1 MAKKRMDKLQD
12 LVEEAKNRTVLYA
25 IFIIVFATFLSLT
38 SNSVLFNIPLSILI
52 ISVLRYFSLE
62 VEIRRR
68 RAHVH
73 QESHLSYF
81 HHRQVSHTDRLLLPP
96 PVSKKWKRRID
107 SPVIAAAVEE
117 FTRNIV
123 QEFITDLWYSS
134 ITPDQEFPDQIC
146 LLINDVLGEVS
157 QRLKHV
163 NLIDLLTR
171 DVVDLIGSH
180 IELYR
185 RNQAY
190 IGVDVMATLSS
201 EERDERLKHYLAAS
215 KELHPALISSEAE
228 CKVLQRLMGA
238 VVAIVLRPQD
248 AECPLVLCL
257 ARELLACAV
266 MQPIMNFASPMFINE
281 LIEFLSLS
289 AKAEVLNKK
298 TDKDESGKL
307 SNGNLVREQ
316 PNQSCLKD
324 MPHSAIEPNYLRSRF
339 PKKDIN
345 ETETN
350 DYQGRGLSSLH
361 NDRNPDY
368 QMKPIS
374 YPQFLSGDWAQLVE
388 AKRQRRT
395 QFLTPENLDDLWTK
409 GRSNKLKDISTGQCN
424 PGPLEKSSVLRQD
437 TGCTLK
443 CDDPL
448 KAKDSIQSGKTCKST
463 ETDMFNTPGD
473 AKKTE
478 KVKHVP
484 ACDSQSSGLT
494 ECQDSD
500 QSKRVSHINV
510 KLASER
516 GYEKQENSRSQENQL
531 LKVKHRRSKSSGT
544 AYEGSEKFD
553 RSSFLEDRV
562 NPVPKISQG
571 SRVGEMRDHFH
582 VDNQSAAGWPHTVN
596 ASVRKLDC
604 WVLGV
609 HFERV
614 GLKSIAV
621 YSIAVTNSEKK
632 SWVVDRR
639 FRNFEQLHR
648 YLRDIPNYRLQ
659 LPPKRIISSN
669 LDDFFIRER
678 CILLEKYLKDLLSI
692 PNIAERHEVWDFL
705 SVTSKNYSFGKNP
718 SVMETLA
725 FNVDDAMVD
734 IIRQLKGVSSGLRH
748 SIAGTA
754 SAELHLERK
763 GDYRNLPWTSDI
775 AFMKDTH
782 WDRMNR
788 SHYLSDEEEGVQEG
802 GDGETHFLAR
812 SDGWQ
817 SDTELH
823 EEYFASRSNL
833 NLGGIPMS
841 SSLEKSQQSDKTY
854 ETIGS
859 DESSATGSLT
869 GSEMIDDG
877 TGVPQEWAPPRL
889 SVPMLNLVD
898 KIFRLHERGW
908 IRRQVF
914 WIAKQILQL
923 LMEDAIDDW
932 LLRQIQWLKREDVIA
947 YGIRQV
953 QDVLLTDVIFTSE
966 NGFQQQTENAR
977 AGNFGGKTAD
987 RVMVHTNIIPPP
999 SFQRQLE
1006 SARRARLVH
1015 DMILGAPAPLVR
1027 IIGTKQ
1033 YNHCA
1038 NDIYFFLQ
1046 STVCVKQLAYSLLE
1060 LLLITIFP
1068 ELHDLICD
1076 IRNCA

>member
-1 MAKKRMDKLQD
+1 MDKLRD
-12 LVEEAKNRTVLYA
+12 LVEEAKNRAVLYA
-25 IFIIVFATFLSLT
+25 IFIIVFAKFLSLT

-68 RAHVH
+68 VPVR
-73 QESHLSYF
+73 QESHLSHF
-81 HHRQVSHTDRLLLPP
+81 HHRQESHIDRLLLPP
-96 PVSKKWKRRID
+96 PISKKWKRKID
-107 SPVIAAAVEE
+107 SPVIATAVEE
-117 FTRNIV
+117 FTRSIV

-157 QRLKHV
+157 QRLKHI

-171 DVVDLIGSH
+171 DMVDLIGSH

-185 RNQAY
+185 RNQAC

-215 KELHPALISSEAE
+215 KELHPALISSEVE
-228 CKVLQRLMGA
+228 CKVLQRLMGG
-238 VVAIVLRPQD
+238 VVAIVLRQQD
-248 AECPLVLCL
+248 AECPLVRCL

-281 LIEFLSLS
+281 LIEFFSLS

-307 SNGNLVREQ
+307 SKEKLVREQ

-324 MPHSAIEPNYLRSRF
+324 MPHSATEPNYLRSRF

-345 ETETN
+345 ETET
-350 DYQGRGLSSLH
+350 DDHRGGGLSSLR
-361 NDRNPDY
+361 NDKNPDY
-368 QMKPIS
+368 QVKPIS
-374 YPQFLSGDWAQLVE
+374 YPQSLSCDSAQLVE
-388 AKRQRRT
+388 AKRKGKA
-395 QFLTPENLDDLWTK
+395 QFLAPENPDNLWIK
-409 GRSNKLKDISTGQCN
+409 RQSNKLKDTSTGQCN
-424 PGPLEKSSVLRQD
+424 PGPLEKSSVLWQD
-437 TGCTLK
+437 TRGTLK

-448 KAKDSIQSGKTCKST
+448 ITKESIQWGNTCKLT
-463 ETDMFNTPGD
+463 ETDMLNTPGD

-478 KVKHVP
+478 KLKHVP
-484 ACDSQSSGLT
+484 ASDSQSSGLT
-494 ECQDSD
+494 ECRDTD

-516 GYEKQENSRSQENQL
+516 VYEKQENSRSRENQL
-531 LKVKHRRSKSSGT
+531 LKVQHRRSKSSGT
-544 AYEGSEKFD
+544 AYEGSEKID
-553 RSSFLEDRV
+553 ASSFLEERV
-562 NPVPKISQG
+562 NSVVKISQG
-571 SRVGEMRDHFH
+571 SRVGEVRDHLH
-582 VDNQSAAGWPHTVN
+582 IGNQSAVERPHTVN
-596 ASVRKLDC
+596 ASVRKLEC

-648 YLRDIPNYRLQ
+648 HLRDIPNYRLH

-734 IIRQLKGVSSGLRH
+734 MIRQLKGVSSGLRH
-748 SIAGTA
+748 SIAGTS

-763 GDYRNLPWTSDI
+763 GDYRNLPWTSDT
-775 AFMKDTH
+775 ALMKDTH
-782 WDRMNR
+782 KMNR
-788 SHYLSDEEEGVQEG
+788 SYYLSDEEEGIREG
-802 GDGETHFLAR
+802 GDGDTPFLVR
-812 SDGWQ
+812 TDGWQ
-817 SDTELH
+817 SDTDLH
-823 EEYFASRSNL
+823 EEYFAPRSNL
-833 NLGGIPMS
+833 NSGGNPTS
-841 SSLEKSQQSDKTY
+841 SSFEKIQQSDKTD
-854 ETIGS
+854 ETIDS

-869 GSEMIDDG
+869 GSEIMDDG
-877 TGVPQEWAPPRL
+877 TGVPPEWTPPRL
-889 SVPMLNLVD
+889 SVPILSLVD
-898 KIFRLHERGW
+898 NIFQLHERGW

-932 LLRQIQWLKREDVIA
+932 LLRQIQWLKREDVIS

-953 QDVLLTDVIFTSE
+953 QNVLLSDGIFTSE
-966 NGFQQQTENAR
+966 NGFQQQSESAR
-977 AGNFGGKTAD
+977 AGNFGGKIAD
-987 RVMVHTNIIPPP
+987 KVMIHSNISPPP
-999 SFQRQLE
+999 SFQQQLE

-1015 DMILGAPAPLVR
+1015 DIILEGAPAALVG
-1027 IIGTKQ
+1027 IIGSKQ

-1046 STVCVKQLAYSLLE
+1046 STVCMKQLAYSLLE
-1060 LLLITIFP
+1060 LLLTTIFP

>member
-1 MAKKRMDKLQD
+1 MDKLQD
-12 LVEEAKNRTVLYA
+12 LIEEAKNRAVLYA
-25 IFIIVFATFLSLT
+25 IFIVVLANFLSLT
-38 SNSVLFNIPLSILI
+38 SNSLLFNIPISILI
-52 ISVLRYFSLE
+52 ISVVRYFLLG

-68 RAHVH
+68 RIPVL
-73 QESHLSYF
+73 QESHFSHF
-81 HHRQVSHTDRLLLPP
+81 CHRQVSRIDPLLLPP
-96 PVSKKWKRRID
+96 TVSKKWKRRID
-107 SPVIAAAVEE
+107 SPVIAEAVEE
-117 FTRNIV
+117 FTGNIV
-123 QEFITDLWYSS
+123 QEFISDLWYSS
-134 ITPDQEFPDQIC
+134 ITPDQQFPDQIC

-157 QRLKHV
+157 QRLKHI
-163 NLIDLLTR
+163 NLVDLLTR
-171 DVVDLIGSH
+171 DMVDLIGNH
-180 IELYR
+180 IELYK
-185 RNQAY
+185 RNEAY
-190 IGVDVMATLSS
+190 IGVDVMAILSS
-201 EERDERLKHYLAAS
+201 EERDEKLKHYLAAS

-228 CKVLQRLMGA
+228 CKVLQRLMGG
-238 VVAIVLRPQD
+238 VVAIVLKPQD
-248 AECPLVLCL
+248 AECPLVRCL

-307 SNGNLVREQ
+307 SNRKLGREQ
-316 PNQSCLKD
+316 PNQSFLKD
-324 MPHSAIEPNYLRSRF
+324 MPHSAIETNYLRSRL
-339 PKKDIN
+339 PQKDRN
-345 ETETN
+345 ETET
-350 DYQGRGLSSLH
+350 DDSQGRGLSSLR

-368 QMKPIS
+368 QMKPV
-374 YPQFLSGDWAQLVE
+374 SGDWAQLVE
-388 AKRQRRT
+388 AKRQTRT
-395 QFLTPENLDDLWTK
+395 QFLTPESLDNLWTK
-409 GRSNKLKDISTGQCN
+409 GRSNKLKDISAGQCN
-424 PGPLEKSSVLRQD
+424 TGPLEKLSVLQQEKG
-437 TGCTLK
+437 TTLE

-448 KAKDSIQSGKTCKST
+448 KARESIQWGKTCKST
-463 ETDMFNTPGD
+463 ETDMFNTPRD
-473 AKKTE
+473 AKMTE

-484 ACDSQSSGLT
+484 ACDFQSSGQT

-510 KLASER
+510 KLASDT
-516 GYEKQENSRSQENQL
+516 GYEKQETSRSQENQM
-531 LKVKHRRSKSSGT
+531 LKVQHRRSKSSGST

-553 RSSFLEDRV
+553 RSSFLGDRV
-562 NPVPKISQG
+562 NSVLKISQG
-571 SRVGEMRDHFH
+571 SRVGEVRDHFH
-582 VDNQSAAGWPHTVN
+582 IDNQSAAGWPRTVN
-596 ASVRKLDC
+596 ASLRKLDC

-648 YLRDIPNYRLQ
+648 RLRDIPNYRLQ

-678 CILLEKYLKDLLSI
+678 CVLLEKYLKDLLSI

-705 SVTSKNYSFGKNP
+705 SVTSKSYTFGKNP

-734 IIRQLKGVSSGLRH
+734 IIRQFKGVSSGLKH
-748 SIAGTA
+748 SIAGTS

-763 GDYRNLPWTSDI
+763 GDYRNLPWNSDT
-775 AFMKDTH
+775 ALMKDTH
-782 WDRMNR
+782 RDKMNIF
-788 SHYLSDEEEGVQEG
+788 HYLSDEEERAQEG
-802 GDGETHFLAR
+802 GDRSTHFLAQT
-812 SDGWQ
+812 DGWH

-823 EEYFASRSNL
+823 EDYFASRSSL
-833 NLGGIPMS
+833 NSGGNPMS
-841 SSLEKSQQSDKTY
+841 LSLEKNHQYDKTY

-859 DESSATGSLT
+859 DESSTTGSLT
-869 GSEMIDDG
+869 GSEIIDDG
-877 TGVPQEWAPPRL
+877 TGVPPEWSPARL
-889 SVPMLNLVD
+889 SVPLLSVVD

-914 WIAKQILQL
+914 WIAKQVLQL

-953 QDVLLTDVIFTSE
+953 QDVLLTDGIFSSE
-966 NGFQQQTENAR
+966 NGFQQRTENAT
-977 AGNFGGKTAD
+977 AGNFGGKIAD
-987 RVMVHTNIIPPP
+987 RVMGHTNITPP
-999 SFQRQLE
+999 SFQQQLE

-1015 DMILGAPAPLVR
+1015 DIILGAPAPMVR

-1033 YNHCA
+1033 YNRCA

-1060 LLLITIFP
+1060 LLLTTIFP

-1076 IRNCA
+1076 IHNCS